1 MVYEVNVTPITPKM
15 GIQLLQF
22 LYQVGFYKSGFAPND
37 FPCTTKMIDI
47 VINDMSDAIPY
58 LGIDERI
65 DLSIALIAIP
75 IQPAYDLSSK
85 YMKNIREHDFNRV
98 TLKMIKST
106 NFFENIS
113 KLHYIDEDA
122 YAIGIISR
130 DILEFQQCLTPRVFR
145 DKFLEITEQISYDK
159 YQIFKTPPKSFY
171 NSCSK

>member
-1 MVYEVNVTPITPKM
+1 MDMVYEVNVTPITPKM

-106 NFFENIS
+106 NFFETLSI
-113 KLHYIDEDA
+113 LQYIDEDT

-130 DILEFQQCLTPRVFR
+130 CIREFKQPITPELFR
-145 DKFLEITEQISYDK
+145 AQFLEITDK
-159 YQIFKTPPKSFY
+159 ITDAYYTTS
-171 NSCSK
+171 